1 MGIVTLGSTL
11 LHCGMLGRTC
21 VVAISV
27 GTCGVG
33 VVVTITIGVMMVMM
47 MMAGDGNTLFS
58 NW

>member
-1 MGIVTLGSTL
+1 MSSTL
-11 LHCGMLGRTC
+11 LHIGMLGRTC
-21 VVAISV
+21 VVTISV

-33 VVVTITIGVMMVMM
+33 VVVTIGVMVVM